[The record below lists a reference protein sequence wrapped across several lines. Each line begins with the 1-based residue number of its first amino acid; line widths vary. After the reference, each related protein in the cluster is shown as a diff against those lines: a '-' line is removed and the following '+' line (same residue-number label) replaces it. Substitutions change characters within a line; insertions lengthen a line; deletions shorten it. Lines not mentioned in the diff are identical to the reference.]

1 MFLHFHDGQ
10 PVEYE
15 DDEECPVC
23 APILAAD
30 PGAIITDAVEGVKID
45 G

>member
-1 MFLHFHDGQ
+1 MFLHIHDGMQ
-10 PVEYE
+10 VTY
-15 DDEECPVC
+15 DDECPVC

>member
-1 MFLHFHDGQ
+1 VYLHIHDGAQ
-10 PVEYE
+10 VAY
-15 DDEECPVC
+15 DDECPVC

-30 PGAIITDAVEGVKID
+30 PMAIITDAVEEVKID